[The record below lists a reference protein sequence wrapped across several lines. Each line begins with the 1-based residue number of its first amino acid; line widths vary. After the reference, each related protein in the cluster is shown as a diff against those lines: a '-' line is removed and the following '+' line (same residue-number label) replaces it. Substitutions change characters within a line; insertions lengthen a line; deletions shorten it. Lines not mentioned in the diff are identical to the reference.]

1 MYTIVNSSKIKV
13 NNNAN
18 GWIESD
24 MQAMPVIGTKA
35 YLTTARANGCLC
47 KQFAKVGENLQ

>member
-1 MYTIVNSSKIKV
+1 MRDGKKYLAQYKITKSRKIKA

-24 MQAMPVIGTKA
+24 MWAIPVIGTRA
-35 YLTTARANGCLC
+35 YLTTARANGCLY
-47 KQFAKVGENLQ
+47 K

>member
-47 KQFAKVGENLQ
+47 K